1 MTSITKEQIEAVEL
15 KYLEH
20 EAKYA
25 QGMYNQMLQTV
36 FFVGAMEAVT
46 AVGMTP
52 PPVWL
57 MLLMAGR
64 DIVGE
69 RRGK

>member
-1 MTSITKEQIEAVEL
+1 MTEMTKEQIDAVEL

-25 QGMYNQMLQTV
+25 QGVYHQMLQTV
-36 FFVGAMEAVT
+36 FFMGAMEALT
-46 AVGMTP
+46 SVGMTP
-52 PPVWL
+52 PPAWF
-57 MLLMAGR
+57 MCLMAGR